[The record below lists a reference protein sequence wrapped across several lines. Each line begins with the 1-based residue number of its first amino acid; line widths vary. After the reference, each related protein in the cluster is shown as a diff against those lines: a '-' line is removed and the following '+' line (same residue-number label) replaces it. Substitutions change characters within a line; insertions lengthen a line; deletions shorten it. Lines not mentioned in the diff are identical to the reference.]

1 MHLTFYIFSPLK
13 LHPRMIDLDVYEHI
27 KYGDLTDEL
36 KLADVE
42 KCIAFIWSL
51 IQLLGEKFRERTCS
65 ATLETVHAIACGYC
79 VKLVWKCED
88 GHISNWYS
96 SPIYGS
102 GFGINYLVNT
112 DSLVWL
118 WNHSVSSPL

>member
-13 LHPRMIDLDVYEHI
+13 LDPRMIDLDVYEHI

-51 IQLLGEKFRERTCS
+51 IQLLGEKS
-65 ATLETVHAIACGYC
+65 V
-79 VKLVWKCED
+79 
-88 GHISNWYS
+88 
-96 SPIYGS
+96 GS
-102 GFGINYLVNT
+102 VLA
-112 DSLVWL
+112 LQ
-118 WNHSVSSPL
+118 H